1 MKIGPREQLILV
13 IVGLFVVLAAI
24 AALLVWPQ
32 YQKQRLLDGQ
42 IASAEQRLSA
52 SRALLSQRQEIK
64 NRTSATSAQWLEL
77 ASLVPENPDLPSLI
91 IDLQDAAF
99 ASGVQ
104 IFDITPAEP
113 TVAADYVTIPLDISI
128 RGTWAD
134 TVDFTKSVVKLNRG
148 LREESFSAKLAGVDA
163 GDPTLPHYSVE
174 TVIKLQAYTI
184 PASSGATTA
193 PPAAPAPATP

>member
-13 IVGLFVVLAAI
+13 IVGLFVVLAAV
-24 AALLVWPQ
+24 AVLLVWPQ
-32 YQKQRLLDGQ
+32 YQKQRLLDDQ
-42 IASAEQRLSA
+42 IVAAEQQLSA

-64 NRTSATSAQWLEL
+64 NRTASTTAQWLEL

-104 IFDITPAEP
+104 IFAITPAEP
-113 TVAADYVTIPLDISI
+113 AVAADYVTIPLDISI

-148 LREESFSAKLAGVDA
+148 LREESFSAKLAAADV
-163 GDPTLPHYSVE
+163 GDPALPNYSVE
-174 TVIKLQAYTI
+174 TLIKLQAYTI

-193 PPAAPAPATP
+193 PAAAPAPATP